1 MSQFTTLYVVQEL
14 LSAVRVEDWT
24 ILVSR
29 ILVHHNIW
37 STFHSVRAPR
47 FIRRPGSRH
56 DALHDV
62 LSWFFPLVNPEE
74 QVSLLVQYEINRRV
88 PFLDL
93 FQQRESD

>member
-29 ILVHHNIW
+29 ILVHRNIW

-47 FIRRPGSRH
+47 FIRRPGSRYE
-56 DALHDV
+56 ALHDV
-62 LSWFFPLVNPEE
+62 LSWFYPHVGPQEH
-74 QVSLLVQYEINRRV
+74 VSLLVQYEITRRV
-88 PFLDL
+88 PFLEL
-93 FQQRESD
+93 FQQHESD